1 MASNDEEK
9 KERREGGEGW
19 RIMEAEE
26 RGWFVRADWRPVIR
40 TRENVSVIPVKL
52 VKRDPWVR
60 FLLVGSRP
68 ECRTRH
74 PPSPDVDTNRRIEVN
89 RARSRSGPFMQIK
102 MFPAGKHGGFWNF
115 FFVLFRSCPE
125 NLNFG
130 KSDVKKWRLD
140 EVSKNVSWYGWKL
153 GRDV

>member
-1 MASNDEEK
+1 MENNGSGR
-9 KERREGGEGW
+9 ERMIRARRLATCNSYAGE
-19 RIMEAEE
+19 R
-26 RGWFVRADWRPVIR
+26 
-40 TRENVSVIPVKL
+40 SVIPVKL

-102 MFPAGKHGGFWNF
+102 MFPAGKHGGF
-115 FFVLFRSCPE
+115 
-125 NLNFG
+125 
-130 KSDVKKWRLD
+130 
-140 EVSKNVSWYGWKL
+140 
-153 GRDV
+153 